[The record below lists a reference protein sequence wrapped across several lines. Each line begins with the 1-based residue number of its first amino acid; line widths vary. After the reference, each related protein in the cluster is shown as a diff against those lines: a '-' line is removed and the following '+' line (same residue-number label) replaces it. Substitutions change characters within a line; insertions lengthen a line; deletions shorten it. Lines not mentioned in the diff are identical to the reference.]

1 MTVWLIEDDHM
12 QAGDI
17 EEAVKR
23 MLSGCRLDKIRTEQE
38 FRQRFSEIAE
48 GRGEAVVVLDVILR
62 WADASPS
69 MEPRPPEVKE
79 GGADQAGFR
88 CAKMLQQDA
97 RTKEMPII
105 FYSALPITEFPSDL
119 ADRLGTTAYYLE
131 KGENHSELAQK
142 IASTVKSFCG
152 S

>member
-17 EEAVKR
+17 EETVER
-23 MLSGCRLDKIRTEQE
+23 MVPGCRLDIIRTEQE

-48 GRGEAVVVLDVILR
+48 GAGEAVVVMDVILR

-69 MEPRPPEVKE
+69 MEPRPAEVKE
-79 GGADQAGFR
+79 GGADKAGFR

-105 FYSALPITEFPSDL
+105 FYSVLPITEFPSDL
-119 ADRLGTTAYYLE
+119 ADQLGTAAHYLE
-131 KGENHSELAQK
+131 KGENHSALAQQ
-142 IASTVKSFCG
+142 IASSLKSFCR